1 MDFSK
6 CRQYSSHG
14 KGEINLGC
22 FKSIG
27 ENVIFEPGVLV
38 FHPENIS
45 ISNNVYI
52 GHNSILKGYHQNEL
66 FIDKDVWIGQCCF
79 IHSAGGVTIGR
90 GAGLGPLVKI
100 FTSVHKEVNPSEPVI
115 FQDLVMKEVIVGCGC
130 DIGVGA
136 ILLPGVKI
144 GDGAIVGAGSVITH
158 DVPDYHVVAGNPARI
173 LRKRDI

>member
-6 CRQYSSHG
+6 CKRHSSHG
-14 KGEINLGC
+14 KGLIDLAL

-45 ISNNVYI
+45 ISDNVYI

-66 FIDKDVWIGQCCF
+66 YIDRDVWIGQYCF

-90 GAGLGPLVKI
+90 GAGLGPFVKI
-100 FTSVHKEVNPSEPVI
+100 ITSFHKEENPFEPVI
-115 FQDLVMKEVIVGCGC
+115 NQDLIMKEVFLGCGC

-136 ILLPGVKI
+136 VLLPGVKI
-144 GDGAIVGAGSVITH
+144 GDGAIVGAGSVVTH

-173 LRKRDI
+173 LRKREI